1 MVKEVEIPNVGKV
14 VVDRVIDCR
23 DQVCPRPQIVAR
35 KALEEMRTGQVGEVL
50 ITNPPSLD
58 TVPRV
63 IGKDSTLLGTV
74 KNGDMW
80 RIYFRKGE

>member
-1 MVKEVEIPNVGKV
+1 
-14 VVDRVIDCR
+14 
-23 DQVCPRPQIVAR
+23 VAR